1 MTAAKNPN
9 AGIDRALVA
18 DARRQQRRVAAR
30 VVTKL
35 VTPFRGRRKSF
46 ENQHFESSPE
56 LALGAGGRWFESSRP
71 DHFSFKSPVYP
82 AVDHAVSC
90 VARETGNGAGEQQF

>member
-1 MTAAKNPN
+1 MLRLLAIVGPE
-9 AGIDRALVA
+9 
-18 DARRQQRRVAAR
+18 QRRVAAR

-35 VTPFRGRRKSF
+35 VTPSRGRRKSF

-71 DHFSFKSPVYP
+71 DHFS
-82 AVDHAVSC
+82 DL
-90 VARETGNGAGEQQF
+90 